1 MGINNCVTLL
11 NFCYSSAFTLSDT
24 ILLQIH
30 QILQSSHIVGMAIR
44 ALESR
49 LERMSVNDENEPVN
63 GGSMYLKPKVSI
75 LFFFD
80 HHL

>member
-1 MGINNCVTLL
+1 M
-11 NFCYSSAFTLSDT
+11 LSDT
-24 ILLQIH
+24 ILLQNH
-30 QILQSSHIVGMAIR
+30 QIFQGSHTVGMAVK

-75 LFFFD
+75 LCFFD